1 MAVQKKEVE
10 YSKEIDDVLVLVVEL
25 VKDIKA
31 KKGAAELAAEN
42 LANLM
47 NAVGGADQIPA
58 EAKASLAVALQTAGY
73 RSGELVAALLA

>member
-31 KKGAAELAAEN
+31 KKGAAELASEN
-42 LANLM
+42 LVHLM
-47 NAVGGADQIPA
+47 DAVAGADQIPA
-58 EAKASLAVALQTAGY
+58 EAKASLPVALQTAGY
-73 RSGELVAALLA
+73 RSGELAAALIG